1 MGRAVISHINK
12 VFAWG
17 MLEPMDEASSQNH
30 LDTRRIGRLAA
41 ARRSAYRSRSYCLIG
56 AGGCF
61 VGAGELVYLAL
72 DAGILRRIGYIAG
85 AIVLVWLG
93 WRLVRMSMAFFHE
106 AKKSEPA
113 EPDGPP
119 DFSKLSDGSQLAQNL
134 ENLTHEENEQ

>member
-1 MGRAVISHINK
+1 LDIRPGYAGAV
-12 VFAWG
+12 
-17 MLEPMDEASSQNH
+17 DEETGQSH

-72 DAGILRRIGYIAG
+72 DVGILRKAGYIVG
-85 AIVLVWLG
+85 AVGLLWLG
-93 WRLVRMSMAFFHE
+93 WRLVRLSMAFLHE
-106 AKKSEPA
+106 AKKGEGI

-119 DFSKLSDGSQLAQNL
+119 DFSKLSDGSQLTKNL
-134 ENLTHEENEQ
+134 ENLTHEEQQE